1 MNYVYDVVLNFQ
13 EELIEF
19 YEWDSKDTI
28 DHIKKIPIF
37 RINSTSL
44 NDLINKNIIISND
57 FIQKIK
63 NKTKCFRKTNDLKY
77 SALFTDLNKVIGI
90 EFSETG
96 KILCRSSLLLDE
108 EESIIMDC
116 RFDIVE
122 KICYKITSTI
132 EKTFLTRKEK
142 YKRNYILKELEEV
155 YNSNNID
162 KLNYLYK
169 EIYNDNTLSFESKY
183 LKLKE
188 SVAKNY
194 NYKLNIL
201 YEILK
206 LTYIK
211 K

>member
-122 KICYKITSTI
+122 KICYKNI
-132 EKTFLTRKEK
+132 
-142 YKRNYILKELEEV
+142 KRDIG
-155 YNSNNID
+155 D
-162 KLNYLYK
+162 
-169 EIYNDNTLSFESKY
+169 
-183 LKLKE
+183 
-188 SVAKNY
+188 
-194 NYKLNIL
+194 
-201 YEILK
+201 
-206 LTYIK
+206 
-211 K
+211 